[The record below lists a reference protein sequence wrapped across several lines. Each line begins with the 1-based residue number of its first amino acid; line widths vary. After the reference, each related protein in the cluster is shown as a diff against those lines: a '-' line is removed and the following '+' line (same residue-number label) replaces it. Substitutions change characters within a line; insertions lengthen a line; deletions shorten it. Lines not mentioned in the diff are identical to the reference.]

1 MLPVAPRNFLN
12 HDRLAAAAIDTPDR
26 IEQKTRNPQK
36 GMNSKRRSGS
46 WS

>member
-1 MLPVAPRNFLN
+1 MLAVGPRNFLN
-12 HDRLAAAAIDTPDR
+12 PHRLAAAAIDTPHR

-36 GMNSKRRSGS
+36 GTNSKRRSGN